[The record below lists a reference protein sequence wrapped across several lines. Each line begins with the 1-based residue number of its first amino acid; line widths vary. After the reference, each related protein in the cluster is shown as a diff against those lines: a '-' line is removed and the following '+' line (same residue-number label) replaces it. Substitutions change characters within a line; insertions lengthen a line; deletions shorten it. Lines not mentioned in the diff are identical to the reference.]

1 MPTLYLASTSPARR
15 QILQD
20 LGLQAVVLAP
30 DVDEELAV
38 AEMTDEPTPERVA
51 LHLARLKAE
60 SVLDPSID
68 GLVIGGDS
76 VFWFEGQNYG
86 KPLQPEIAKQ
96 RWQAMVGKSGTL
108 FSGLWVIDHS
118 GGEVVSAAG
127 EVSHASVH
135 FADSIDE
142 HDIDAYVATGEPL
155 QVAGAFTLDAKGG
168 AFIDRVEG
176 DPHAVVG
183 MSGASL
189 RRLITSLGH
198 RYSDLWGQHT
208 A

>member
-1 MPTLYLASTSPARR
+1 VPTLYLASTSPARK

-20 LGLQAVVLAP
+20 LGLQAIILRP

-38 AEMTDEPTPERVA
+38 DEMTEERTPEAIA
-51 LHLARLKAE
+51 LHLAKLKAE

-76 VFWFEGQNYG
+76 VFHFEGHNYG
-86 KPLQPEIAKQ
+86 KPLEPEIAKQ
-96 RWQAMVGKSGTL
+96 RWLAMVGKSGTL
-108 FSGLWVIDHS
+108 FSGLWVIDHT
-118 GGEVVSAAG
+118 GGSVVGSAG

-135 FADSIDE
+135 FASSIDE
-142 HDIDAYVATGEPL
+142 RDIDAYVATGEPL
-155 QVAGAFTLDAKGG
+155 QVAGAFTLDARGG
-168 AFIDRVEG
+168 AFIDKVDG

-189 RRLITSLGH
+189 RRLINSLGH
-198 RYSDLWGQHT
+198 RYSDLW
-208 A
+208 AENSD

>member
-1 MPTLYLASTSPARR
+1 MPTLYLASTSPARK

-20 LGLQAVVLAP
+20 LGLQAIILRP
-30 DVDEELAV
+30 DVDEEMAV
-38 AEMTDEPTPERVA
+38 AEMTEERTPEAIA

-76 VFWFEGQNYG
+76 VFHFEGHNYG
-86 KPLQPEIAKQ
+86 KPLVPEVAKQ
-96 RWQAMVGKSGTL
+96 RWLTMVGKSGTL

-118 GGEVVSAAG
+118 GGEVVAAAG

-135 FADSIDE
+135 FAGSIDE

-155 QVAGAFTLDAKGG
+155 QVAGAFTLDARGG
-168 AFIDRVEG
+168 ALIDRVEG

-189 RRLITSLGH
+189 RRLINSLGH
-198 RYSDLWGQHT
+198 RYTELW
-208 A
+208 

>member
-1 MPTLYLASTSPARR
+1 VPTLYLASTSPARK
-15 QILQD
+15 QIFQD
-20 LGLQAVVLAP
+20 LGLQAIILRP

-38 AEMTDEPTPERVA
+38 DEMTEERTPEAIA

-76 VFWFEGQNYG
+76 VFHFEGQNYG
-86 KPLQPEIAKQ
+86 KPLEPEVAKQ
-96 RWQAMVGKSGTL
+96 RWLAMVGKSGTL

-155 QVAGAFTLDAKGG
+155 QVAGAFTLDARGG

-189 RRLITSLGH
+189 RRLINSLGH
-198 RYSDLWGQHT
+198 RYTDLWK
-208 A
+208 

>member
-1 MPTLYLASTSPARR
+1 MPTLYLASTSPARQ

-20 LGLQAVVLAP
+20 LGLEALVLRP

-38 AEMTDEPTPERVA
+38 AEMTDEQTPEAIA

-76 VFWFEGQNYG
+76 VFHFDGQNYG
-86 KPLQPEIAKQ
+86 KPLVPEVAKQ
-96 RWQAMVGKSGTL
+96 RWRGMVGKSGTL
-108 FSGLWVIDHS
+108 FSGLWVIDHT
-118 GGEVVSAAG
+118 GGSVVGSAG

-135 FADSIDE
+135 FAPSIDE
-142 HDIDAYVATGEPL
+142 RDIDAYVATGEPL
-155 QVAGAFTLDAKGG
+155 QVAGAFTLDARGG

-189 RRLITSLGH
+189 RRLINSLGH
-198 RYSDLWGQHT
+198 RYTELW
-208 A
+208 

>member
-1 MPTLYLASTSPARR
+1 MPTLYLASTSPARQ

-20 LGLQAVVLAP
+20 LGLQAIILRP

-38 AEMTDEPTPERVA
+38 AEMTDERTPEAIA

-76 VFWFEGQNYG
+76 VFHFEGQNYG
-86 KPLQPEIAKQ
+86 KPLVPEVAKQ
-96 RWQAMVGKSGTL
+96 RWRGMVGKSGTL
-108 FSGLWVIDHS
+108 FSGLWVIDHT
-118 GGEVVSAAG
+118 GGSVVGSAG
-127 EVSHASVH
+127 DVSHASVH
-135 FADSIDE
+135 FAPSIDE
-142 HDIDAYVATGEPL
+142 RDIDAYVATGEPL
-155 QVAGAFTLDAKGG
+155 QVAGAFTLDARGG

-189 RRLITSLGH
+189 RRLINSLGH
-198 RYSDLWGQHT
+198 RYSELW
-208 A
+208 